1 MPGYLQLGKPSLPKK
16 FSFYY
21 ETFLRVVHI
30 RSIPIGHAGVI
41 ICSVALSSAGILL
54 LSISAMAILMPI
66 QRICLYL
73 FVKMYPAHSADS
85 Y

>member
-1 MPGYLQLGKPSLPKK
+1 MPGYLQLGKSSLPKK

-30 RSIPIGHAGVI
+30 RSISIGHADVI

-54 LSISAMAILMPI
+54 LG
-66 QRICLYL
+66 Y
-73 FVKMYPAHSADS
+73 FDAHSTYLS
-85 Y
+85 LSVC